1 MLENNWGNVG
11 SSDTL
16 WPHRK
21 LTTSE
26 GRPCGELYFM
36 NGADAL
42 IKSLADAGVDVCF
55 ANPGTS
61 EMQLVAAIDK
71 EPRMRAILGL
81 FEGVVTGA
89 ADGYGRMMDKPALT
103 LLHLG
108 PGFGNGSANLH
119 NARRARSPIINMIGE
134 HATYHRQ
141 YDAPL
146 TADIEGFAKPVS
158 HWVGLSASP
167 ESLAQTGLDALEVAL
182 SYPGK
187 VASFIAPA
195 DHAWT
200 EIDAAAVPRTTAS
213 TPAPAVV
220 HDDAVAEAAN
230 ALKTGNTAVL
240 FLGGMALREEA
251 LFQAGRIQAGTGVRL
266 ITETFCARHQRGA
279 GRVSTERL
287 PYFAEQAIAALE
299 GTDQFIIVGSKPPVS
314 FFAYPDKPSVLVPE
328 TATTILLAD
337 PRTDALDALTRLAD
351 ALDAP
356 AEPARL
362 QTRVLHELEPGDINM
377 VELGKV
383 VANRLP
389 ANAIVSDE
397 GATNGFG
404 AFMYTN
410 TAEPHDWLMLTGGS
424 IGQGL
429 PLAVGAATACPD
441 RKVIALQADGSAM
454 YTLQAL
460 WTMAR
465 EALDIT
471 VVLLNNRSYAILNIE
486 MERVGVAESSTKA
499 RSLLDL
505 SNPDLDWVKLA
516 EGMGVASEQVVSV
529 AQFDDAM
536 GKAMATPGPYLI
548 EVILPGYESA

>member
-1 MLENNWGNVG
+1 
-11 SSDTL
+11 
-16 WPHRK
+16 
-21 LTTSE
+21 
-26 GRPCGELYFM
+26 M

-42 IKSLADAGVDVCF
+42 IQALADAGVDVCF

-89 ADGYGRMMDKPALT
+89 ADGYGRMKDKPALT

-158 HWVGLSASP
+158 HWIGLSTSP
-167 ESLAQTGLDALEVAL
+167 ESLAQTGLEALEVAL

-200 EIDAAAVPRTTAS
+200 EIDAAAVPSTTAS

-220 HDDAVAEAAN
+220 HDDTVAEAAN

-251 LFQAGRIQAGTGVRL
+251 LFQAGRIQARTGVRL

-362 QTRVLHELEPGDINM
+362 QTRVLHKLEPGDINM

-389 ANAIVSDE
+389 ADAIVSDE

-516 EGMGVASEQVVSV
+516 EGMGVAAEQVVSV
-529 AQFDDAM
+529 EQFDDAM